1 MTSLIRWNW
10 MHQNY
15 IHYEISFTLCWQNII
30 IKTLFQLRSQALLFY
45 PPAQAGPHLQVQGLP
60 LVWMRNKWETQT
72 TSKRRFWK
80 CLQKESQT
88 TSKCRAAKV
97 PHPREEHSMIW
108 IFMQRWPAFMW
119 WIFLHQ
125 TIWHQTFKMIWINI
139 INHLGSLCP
148 FETLEREKMM
158 SIYKLVAFF
167 TW

>member
-1 MTSLIRWNW
+1 MLQAGLMASLIRWNW

-15 IHYEISFTLCWQNII
+15 LHYEISFTLCWQNII
-30 IKTLFQLRSQALLFY
+30 LKDSFPTQKSGSALLSARTSRT
-45 PPAQAGPHLQVQGLP
+45 PPPSTRFTTSL
-60 LVWMRNKWETQT
+60 NEWETQT
-72 TSKRRFWK
+72 TSKKRFWK

-119 WIFLHQ
+119 CITYIRQFGTKHLKWFD
-125 TIWHQTFKMIWINI
+125 

-148 FETLEREKMM
+148 FETL
-158 SIYKLVAFF
+158 
-167 TW
+167 